1 MQYLLDSYVEPYLF
15 GFALGL
21 KTASSAAPDPG
32 ARSLPEASRI
42 FYHPNACSVLWADGT
57 RTVVRRMP
65 GDAPSPY
72 SAFAAAALVK
82 LFGSNSAAKK
92 YISRHTE
99 PPKKDKGKKG
109 AALGQTP

>member
-1 MQYLLDSYVEPYLF
+1 MQEMLDSYVEPYLF

-57 RTVVRRMP
+57 RTVVRRTP
-65 GDAPSPY
+65 GDAPSLY

-82 LFGSNSAAKK
+82 LFGSNSAARK
-92 YISRHTE
+92 YIAGHAVLSE
-99 PPKKDKGKKG
+99 KEKKKK
-109 AALGQTP
+109 AAPRGQTP